1 MPMDIATYQNGEG
14 QVVEVRGELTNA
26 AEPDRVVHAVERVL
40 AGSPPPVVKVN
51 VRHVPLVDLE
61 GIAALVKARKI
72 VLDKGAR
79 FRLIDGQPRVRNR
92 LAVTGLLDVLEN
104 PD

>member
-1 MPMDIATYQNGEG
+1 MDIDTYQNGEG
-14 QVVEVRGELTNA
+14 QVVEVRGELTIA
-26 AEPDRVVHAVERVL
+26 AEPDRVVDAVERVV
-40 AGSPPPVVKVN
+40 AGASPPVVKIS

-61 GIAALVKARKI
+61 GIAALVKARKV
-72 VLDKGAR
+72 VLDSGAR

-92 LAVTGLLDVLEN
+92 LAVTGVLDVLED